1 MSNTLIRTVSI
12 QGEAPCGGSGLPPPL
27 GLLPLPSGLLTHGGR
42 IEEGGT
48 NTYRDT
54 ATRPP
59 PPPPIVP
66 AFVIL
71 VRRHGNPRPLAE
83 RPPTMPLAPA
93 ATPAPPPNALQ
104 PLPCLLSAPET
115 TDLPRP
121 APPARSTSKCR
132 KMSQNVAL
140 FHTPTRRMSDFTSK
154 KPHVFGQNRA
164 VLAISRSIPRP
175 PAIRATTYGPPRHSA
190 HGGQRVR

>member
-1 MSNTLIRTVSI
+1 MSKTLIRTVSI
-12 QGEAPCGGSGLPPPL
+12 RGEAPCGRFGYFVPVWLPS
-27 GLLPLPSGLLTHGGR
+27 LPSGLLTHGGR

-48 NTYRDT
+48 
-54 ATRPP
+54 
-59 PPPPIVP
+59 VP
-66 AFVIL
+66 APAIRHPPCRAGQFVIL

-93 ATPAPPPNALQ
+93 ATPTPPPNPSQ

-115 TDLPRP
+115 TGLPRP
-121 APPARSTSKCR
+121 ALPPRLTSKCR

-164 VLAISRSIPRP
+164 ILAISRSIPRP

-190 HGGQRVR
+190 RGGQRVR

>member
-1 MSNTLIRTVSI
+1 MSTILIHIVSMKE
-12 QGEAPCGGSGLPPPL
+12 GRHAVGSGLPPPL
-27 GLLPLPSGLLTHGGR
+27 GLLPPPSGLLTHGGR

-48 NTYRDT
+48 NTYQDT
-54 ATRPP
+54 D
-59 PPPPIVP
+59 PPPIGRA

-71 VRRHGNPRPLAE
+71 VRRHGNPRSLAA
-83 RPPTMPLAPA
+83 RPPTTERETPA
-93 ATPAPPPNALQ
+93 ATPAPPPNASQ

-115 TDLPRP
+115 TGLPRP
-121 APPARSTSKCR
+121 APPARFTSKCR

-140 FHTPTRRMSDFTSK
+140 FHTPTRRMAHFTSK

-164 VLAISRSIPRP
+164 ILAISRSIPRP